1 MRLCAGLLLFLLVCG
16 PVAGF
21 AAPEIPKTKLT
32 KDQQI
37 AQLLSRLTF
46 GARPGDIERVKQM
59 GIDTYLKQQLKPD
72 TIDDSALDTRLA
84 KLPTL
89 SLATPTIAELYNPPK
104 PKPTPLPSPN
114 VEKNETAAT
123 ANAETQEA
131 KPSPTPKPK
140 PTPPPKNPGMVV
152 NELQRAKL
160 LRAVYSE
167 RQLYEVM
174 VDFWENHFSIF
185 ANKDADRLLLT
196 GFDREAVRPFA
207 MGNFRDLLGATAH
220 SPAMLYYLDNWT
232 SSVLRKY
239 PATKDRPAR
248 QSGGI
253 NENYARELMELHTL
267 GVNGGYT
274 QKDVQEVARCF
285 TGWTIRK
292 PNDEGVF
299 IYNPAL
305 HDNGE
310 KTVLGVK
317 IAAGGGIADG
327 ERVLD
332 ILASHPS
339 TARFIATKMAR
350 RFLGDE
356 PPKAVVDRA
365 ARVFLTTNGSITE
378 TLKSIITSPAFFS
391 PAAYRNKVRSPFEYV
406 AAALRITNAETDA
419 DRPILNWIS
428 RMGQPV
434 YGRVTP
440 DGYPDISSEWLSN
453 NDLLTRFNFAGALAT
468 NSIKGTKVD
477 AKKLLENTD
486 ASDPLKVE
494 EALSRL
500 ILTNAITDHTKAA
513 LEKVAK
519 DAKARKDA
527 EVERAALAGTMA
539 LAEQKPAAKQPNYV
553 LEILGLVLG
562 TPEFQRK

>member
-1 MRLCAGLLLFLLVCG
+1 
-16 PVAGF
+16 
-21 AAPEIPKTKLT
+21 
-32 KDQQI
+32 
-37 AQLLSRLTF
+37 
-46 GARPGDIERVKQM
+46 
-59 GIDTYLKQQLKPD
+59 
-72 TIDDSALDTRLA
+72 
-84 KLPTL
+84 
-89 SLATPTIAELYNPPK
+89 
-104 PKPTPLPSPN
+104 
-114 VEKNETAAT
+114 
-123 ANAETQEA
+123 
-131 KPSPTPKPK
+131 
-140 PTPPPKNPGMVV
+140 
-152 NELQRAKL
+152 
-160 LRAVYSE
+160 
-167 RQLYEVM
+167 
-174 VDFWENHFSIF
+174 
-185 ANKDADRLLLT
+185 
-196 GFDREAVRPFA
+196 
-207 MGNFRDLLGATAH
+207 
-220 SPAMLYYLDNWT
+220 MLYYLDNWT

-419 DRPILNWIS
+419 DRPILSWIS

-440 DGYPDISSEWLSN
+440 DGYPDMSTEWLSN

-477 AKKLLENTD
+477 TKKLLENTD